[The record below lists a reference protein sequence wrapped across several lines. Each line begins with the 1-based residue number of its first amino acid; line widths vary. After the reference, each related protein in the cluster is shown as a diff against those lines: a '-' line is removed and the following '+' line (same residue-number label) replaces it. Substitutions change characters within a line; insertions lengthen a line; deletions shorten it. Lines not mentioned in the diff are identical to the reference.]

1 MNAIND
7 TRRHEFATDIT
18 FSLVFSGTKRRAGRL
33 FYIVWLRLVM
43 VKAKA
48 ENMGFGKR
56 WSWAVVGALIAIFVA
71 VAVFEDLSNFLTL
84 WTN

>member
-1 MNAIND
+1 
-7 TRRHEFATDIT
+7 
-18 FSLVFSGTKRRAGRL
+18 
-33 FYIVWLRLVM
+33 M

-71 VAVFEDLSNFLTL
+71 LAVSSRTFPIFSLFGLTSTPCHCAKVDSSPCFVFFLWKL
-84 WTN
+84 